1 LEFRTEIVYVACV
14 EHVSTLCN
22 DHLSNFNTNKII
34 LCFVLTSTFIICIFL
49 VPPPHI
55 SLTVSTIS
63 RGGVKINV
71 SCYRYVIKLI
81 FDLDGPRFKK
91 LVPARLP
98 SPCLEKYIKKT
109 TLQIEKMRTIENV
122 MCARYS
128 GMDGISTGEG
138 GWSSRRL

>member
-1 LEFRTEIVYVACV
+1 M
-14 EHVSTLCN
+14 
-22 DHLSNFNTNKII
+22 
-34 LCFVLTSTFIICIFL
+34 
-49 VPPPHI
+49 
-55 SLTVSTIS
+55 
-63 RGGVKINV
+63 KINV

-128 GMDGISTGEG
+128 GILGLALEKVVGVAEDCDIMEKID
-138 GWSSRRL
+138 SRFSRIVKEQHITS